1 MKKTILIW
9 LGVALAVIG
18 LIMAIL
24 DWTGVTNFL
33 LGDWPG
39 YILFVIGSYLA
50 VKGGNMKEQEESL
63 FALLLIVALAD
74 GEVSDEE
81 KQKLS
86 GYAKQF
92 GISDKRFAKLLE
104 LIAKK
109 EYKFTMPEDE
119 KEKKKNI
126 TALVNMAKADGTI
139 DDDEVKVIKGVAK
152 LYGLSESLVDDLL

>member
-18 LIMAIL
+18 LIMVIL
-24 DWTGVTNFL
+24 ELTGVTNFL

-39 YILFVIGSYLA
+39 GILFFIGSCLVA
-50 VKGGNMKEQEESL
+50 KGSNMDNQEESL
-63 FALLLIVALAD
+63 FVCLLLVASAD

-81 KQKLS
+81 RQKLS

-104 LIAKK
+104 LIAKN
-109 EYKFTMPEDE
+109 EYKLTVPEDE
-119 KEKKKNI
+119 KEKKKII

-139 DDDEVKVIKGVAK
+139 DDDEVKKIKGVAK